1 MRRIALGL
9 LLALVATPSA
19 ADEVPEPGPKKTLS
33 KGWQVPAGQ
42 EARFA
47 EAERE
52 CLGHAMAPRGRRAD
66 PRKFASCMEG
76 RGWRRK

>member
-1 MRRIALGL
+1 MRIIALGL
-9 LLALVATPSA
+9 LLALAATPSV
-19 ADEVPEPGPKKTLS
+19 ADESPEPARKKVLS
-33 KGWQVPAGQ
+33 KGWQIPAGQ

-52 CLGHAMAPRGRRAD
+52 CVGHAMAPRGRRAD
-66 PRKFASCMEG
+66 PRKFESCMEG